1 MGMYINIPTFFI
13 LHIKHKWEW
22 YLFVNN
28 KNSMILDDLLSFS
41 FWVLCF
47 LLVVKLRPW
56 YLEEFAMSWAAGHR
70 KVKQNSGQ
78 SSSTVHTDTFPV
90 QQLKWKYWNFFT
102 FYLILKSLV
111 FQFPFLH
118 VQIYIAQYSIKYC
131 HWIDWWPVLKL
142 DFREFNQ
149 PSEDHQIK
157 VTFLL
162 SVLTF
167 SRRFTYR
174 ILLMTFFENVSEI

>member
-1 MGMYINIPTFFI
+1 M
-13 LHIKHKWEW
+13 
-22 YLFVNN
+22 
-28 KNSMILDDLLSFS
+28 LSFS

-47 LLVVKLRPW
+47 IFVVKLRLW

-70 KVKQNSGQ
+70 KVKQNLSQ

-102 FYLILKSLV
+102 FSHILKSLV
-111 FQFPFLH
+111 FQFPFSH

-142 DFREFNQ
+142 DFIESSINHQKTIRSKLLFYFL
-149 PSEDHQIK
+149 SLLFVEDE
-157 VTFLL
+157 
-162 SVLTF
+162 
-167 SRRFTYR
+167 RFTYR
-174 ILLMTFFENVSEI
+174 ILLMTFFENVLKFSL

>member
-1 MGMYINIPTFFI
+1 MFLTGCYAPDIWKSLQWAEQRAIEKSNRTRAKAAVQYTLTLSLCNSWNESIETSLHFI
-13 LHIKHKWEW
+13 L
-22 YLFVNN
+22 V
-28 KNSMILDDLLSFS
+28 
-41 FWVLCF
+41 
-47 LLVVKLRPW
+47 
-56 YLEEFAMSWAAGHR
+56 
-70 KVKQNSGQ
+70 
-78 SSSTVHTDTFPV
+78 
-90 QQLKWKYWNFFT
+90 
-102 FYLILKSLV
+102 LV

>member
-102 FYLILKSLV
+102 FYLSVSVSVSFFACANLYCSILNQILSLN
-111 FQFPFLH
+111 
-118 VQIYIAQYSIKYC
+118 
-131 HWIDWWPVLKL
+131 W
-142 DFREFNQ
+142 
-149 PSEDHQIK
+149 
-157 VTFLL
+157 
-162 SVLTF
+162 
-167 SRRFTYR
+167 
-174 ILLMTFFENVSEI
+174 LMACFKTRL